1 MNLAILFFV
10 LPFCGLI
17 VAHNFNDTIKES
29 ETRLKESETRLK
41 ESETRLTDSETR
53 LKKSETQIL
62 ELKNKEITKVMFSAA
77 IGGVNRDIGPFN
89 TDTILIYRSVITNID
104 TAYNPATG
112 IFTAPVTGVY
122 YFTFSY
128 HAGKNYPVSL
138 ALYKNDQVLVASHD
152 HKTQY
157 DGADN
162 GGNAVF
168 VQLQK
173 GDQVFVHLRANAHVW
188 GNNDVTTF
196 SGFLV
201 VE

>member
-1 MNLAILFFV
+1 ME
-10 LPFCGLI
+10 
-17 VAHNFNDTIKES
+17 KEL
-29 ETRLKESETRLK
+29 EQCEPDMCEMLKEFGAMTEKLRAV
-41 ESETRLTDSETR
+41 ETR